1 MQLHDGISDD
11 DDRRQK
17 AVCSERYRRRDADEE
32 QEHSKR
38 PVDAEIDE
46 ECGIC
51 MELNGKVVLPN
62 CSHAMCIKCY
72 RQW

>member
-1 MQLHDGISDD
+1 MQLHDGITDD
-11 DDRRQK
+11 DDCRQK
-17 AVCSERYRRRDADEE
+17 AACSERYRRRDGAAEE
-32 QEHSKR
+32 SKR

-62 CSHAMCIKCY
+62 CSHAMCIECY

>member
-17 AVCSERYRRRDADEE
+17 AACSQRYRRRDDAEE
-32 QEHSKR
+32 SKR
-38 PVDAEIDE
+38 PVSEIDSE
-46 ECGIC
+46 LDDECGIC
-51 MELNGKVVLPN
+51 MELNSKVVLPN
-62 CSHAMCIKCY
+62 CSHAMCINCY